1 MFYMNIRTKNDE
13 ILASFFLFFYF
24 IAFIIMKCK
33 VLTNITL
40 TFHDKNIDMHDI
52 RVTDWHIMFSPHVLR
67 EF

>member
-1 MFYMNIRTKNDE
+1 
-13 ILASFFLFFYF
+13 
-24 IAFIIMKCK
+24 MKCK

>member
-1 MFYMNIRTKNDE
+1 M
-13 ILASFFLFFYF
+13 
-24 IAFIIMKCK
+24 K

-52 RVTDWHIMFSPHVLR
+52 RVIDWHIIFSPHVLR